1 MPAKPDKQETIETL
15 RQRHAKLN
23 ERKITAAAD
32 LKNADEQLARLKEEA
47 RQQFGTDDLAEL
59 QKQLESL
66 NAENER
72 QRAEYQRHLEQ
83 IEGELGEAER
93 QFGDA

>member
-1 MPAKPDKQETIETL
+1 MPTKLQKQETIETL
-15 RQRHAKLN
+15 RQRHARLN

-32 LKNADEQLARLKEEA
+32 LKNAEEQLSRLKHEA
-47 RQQFGTDDLAEL
+47 REQFGTDDLTQL

-72 QRAEYQRHLEQ
+72 QRAEYQQHLEL
-83 IEGELGEAER
+83 IETQLAEAEKN
-93 QFGDA
+93 FGDA

>member
-1 MPAKPDKQETIETL
+1 MASKPEKHESIESL
-15 RQRHAKLN
+15 RQRYAKLN

-32 LKNADEQLARLKEEA
+32 LKNADEQLEHLKEEA

-72 QRAEYQRHLEQ
+72 QRAEYQRHLEK
-83 IEGELGEAER
+83 IEADLGEAEKH
-93 QFGDA
+93 FGEP